1 MFTGIIEEIGTI
13 KSIAPQLLSITA
25 TKIVEDTKPG
35 DSIAVNG
42 ICLTVKNI
50 RKGSFDVDLMPET
63 LKRSSLNYL
72 HYGDKLNLER
82 AMPANGRFGGHFVE
96 GHIDDTGRVEAVIP
110 ESEAV
115 IMRISLKPELN
126 KYIVEKGFIAV
137 DGVSLTIVECQRYSF
152 SVSMVNFTRQH
163 TTLGFIRP
171 GQYVNIEV
179 DIISKYLE
187 KFNRK
192 PGKDAIDFLVGDDL
206 TRSRWN

>member
-1 MFTGIIEEIGTI
+1 
-13 KSIAPQLLSITA
+13 
-25 TKIVEDTKPG
+25 
-35 DSIAVNG
+35 
-42 ICLTVKNI
+42 
-50 RKGSFDVDLMPET
+50 MPET
-63 LKRSSLNYL
+63 LKRSNLNYL

-96 GHIDDTGRVEAVIP
+96 GHIDDTGRVDAVIT
-110 ESEAV
+110 ESEALIV
-115 IMRISLKPELN
+115 RLSLKPELS

-152 SVSMVNFTRQH
+152 SVSLVNFTRQH
-163 TTLGFIRP
+163 TTLGYIRP

-192 PGKDAIDFLVGDDL
+192 PENKAIDFMVGDDL